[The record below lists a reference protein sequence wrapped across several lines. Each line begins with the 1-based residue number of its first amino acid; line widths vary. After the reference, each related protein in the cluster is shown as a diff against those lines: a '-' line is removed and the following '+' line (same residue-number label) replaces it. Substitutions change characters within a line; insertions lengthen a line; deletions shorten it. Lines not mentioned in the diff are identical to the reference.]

1 MAKALLGYMSSDPRL
16 PARLAAENARLRAR
30 VSELEAL
37 TLRLAQENDALAAT
51 TAGEVLEV
59 ESDLQPA

>member
-1 MAKALLGYMSSDPRL
+1 MAKALIGYLHSDPRT
-16 PARLAAENARLRAR
+16 PARLVAENARLRAR

-37 TLRLAQENDALAAT
+37 TLRLAQENDALAAAADRDALT
-51 TAGEVLEV
+51 V

>member
-16 PARLAAENARLRAR
+16 PVRLAAENARLRAR

-37 TLRLAQENDALAAT
+37 TLRLARENDALAAAS
-51 TAGEVLEV
+51 AGEVLEV

>member
-1 MAKALLGYMSSDPRL
+1 MPKALLGHVHGDHRI

-37 TLRLAQENDALAAT
+37 TLRLAQENDALAA
-51 TAGEVLEV
+51 AADRDVLTV

>member
-1 MAKALLGYMSSDPRL
+1 MPKALLGHVHGDPRT

-37 TLRLAQENDALAAT
+37 TLRLAQENDVLAAE
-51 TAGEVLEV
+51 ADHDVLTV